1 MPVWL
6 RTCGGSALDRFGR
19 NLSGEGFLTRISEQ
33 DHRDSISDLGA
44 LLLKT
49 IELATALER
58 SRAIPLEQIAS
69 IALDKKRQLAFVQLS
84 TGTEVQLEATGFAD
98 LIHKITELYSGIYAA

>member
-1 MPVWL
+1 LWS
-6 RTCGGSALDRFGR
+6 CGGSALDRFGR
-19 NLSGEGFLTRISEQ
+19 DLSGEGFLTRISEQ
-33 DHRDSISDLGA
+33 DHRDSICVFGA

-49 IELATALER
+49 IELAIALER

-84 TGTEVQLEATGFAD
+84 TGTEVQLEATGFED
-98 LIHKITELYSGIYAA
+98 LIHKLTELYSGIHAA